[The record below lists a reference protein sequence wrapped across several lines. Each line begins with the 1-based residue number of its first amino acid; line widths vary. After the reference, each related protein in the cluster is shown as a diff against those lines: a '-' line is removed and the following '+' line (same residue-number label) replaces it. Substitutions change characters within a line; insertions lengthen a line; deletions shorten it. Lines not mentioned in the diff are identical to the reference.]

1 MQNNI
6 NFKRYFLEI
15 AYNGKN
21 FHGWQ
26 QQHENSSTL
35 TVQQVLT
42 TALQHQLKR
51 PNLTIIGCGRTDT
64 GVHASQYFVHF
75 EYDEHKTLPEN
86 LVFRLNRMLNND
98 ILVKRLIDHLP
109 HNAHAR
115 YDATYRA
122 YDYYIHFEK
131 NPFLGDFSYHYPF
144 LPLDFEAMSQAAQ
157 LLPLYN
163 DFPMFCKTGG
173 NSKTTLCNI
182 FKAEL
187 FFNPNEKKLRF
198 HIAANRFLR
207 GMVRLI
213 VGTLLCVGKHKISL
227 DEFKH
232 TLDRQHKRFEAMNIS
247 APPQGL
253 FLSEVRY
260 PYL

>member
-1 MQNNI
+1 MK
-6 NFKRYFLEI
+6 KRYFLEI

-26 QQHENSSTL
+26 QQHENSKAI
-35 TVQQVLT
+35 TVQDMLT
-42 TALQHQLKR
+42 AALRHQLKIAD
-51 PNLTIIGCGRTDT
+51 LSVVGCGRTDA

-75 EYDEHKTLPEN
+75 ECDKDKVLPDN

-98 ILVKRLIDHLP
+98 ILVKRLIDGLP
-109 HNAHAR
+109 DNAHAR

-122 YDYYIHFEK
+122 YTYHIHFEK

-144 LPLDFEAMSQAAQ
+144 LPLDFGAMQEAAA
-157 LLPLYN
+157 LMLRYD

-173 NSKTTLCNI
+173 GSKTTLCNLY
-182 FKAEL
+182 KTALALDETQKTL
-187 FFNPNEKKLRF
+187 QF

-207 GMVRLI
+207 GMVRLT

-227 DEFKH
+227 KEFKRV
-232 TLDRQHKRFEAMNIS
+232 LDEKHNRFESMNIA

-253 FLSEVRY
+253 FLCEVRY
-260 PYL
+260 PYVI